1 MEELDD
7 DEMEEFEWYE
17 EESVNT
23 TGLHIPPRTALEYG
37 TPVFNA
43 DEIPSEWELFE

>member
-17 EESVNT
+17 EEDT

-37 TPVFNA
+37 TPVFNT
-43 DEIPSEWELFE
+43 DEIPSEWELSE